1 MGFLTTET
9 PLSVTLFNL
18 NATNAAYIYR
28 VRLMRRLKNVHVL
41 RETGNFPVC
50 AKKKKRLRATV
61 VFNRTR
67 RSCSKPLILRKRHLH
82 TLTFKWILLFSGAKC
97 LLQLFTTLMRET
109 QSVGGA
115 RAYAEGENKYFYV
128 KCLLKHHP

>member
-50 AKKKKRLRATV
+50 AKKKKDYELLL
-61 VFNRTR
+61 
-67 RSCSKPLILRKRHLH
+67 CS
-82 TLTFKWILLFSGAKC
+82 T
-97 LLQLFTTLMRET
+97 
-109 QSVGGA
+109 A
-115 RAYAEGENKYFYV
+115 RDVHAVN
-128 KCLLKHHP
+128 P